1 MKLQKKDMGK
11 WDKEELSIII
21 KGYTARQIADH
32 ILENQQIIDRLHMEI
47 QSLKSK
53 REENKELQKILQE
66 IFHKV
71 YNSYESTKSENESLK
86 SQLEKYQKIVDR
98 LHKKIK
104 NIPDCCSKECMGCDF
119 DLLRHLLRK
128 ILEGKKY
135 S

>member
-1 MKLQKKDMGK
+1 MKLKKKDFGK
-11 WDKEELSIII
+11 WDKEELSIIV
-21 KGYTARQIADH
+21 KGYTAKQIADH
-32 ILENQQIIDRLHMEI
+32 LLEN
-47 QSLKSK
+47 
-53 REENKELQKILQE
+53 
-66 IFHKV
+66 
-71 YNSYESTKSENESLK
+71 
-86 SQLEKYQKIVDR
+86 QKIVDR